1 MRAAID
7 LSECTDCGWDI
18 IEDAS
23 EAESIRMTA
32 MRNLIVLQES
42 GELNGSSASKYMM
55 DIRSAE
61 KIMSDLNFSYEVFEI
76 PDDVS
81 QLIPVQNI

>member
-32 MRNLIVLQES
+32 MRNLLTLQAS
-42 GELNGSSASKYMM
+42 GELNGSSASKFVM

-61 KIMSDLNFSYEVFEI
+61 KIMSDLHFPFEAFEI
-76 PDDVS
+76 PDDVV